1 MRTSSDGRELR
12 RSGRLSTTAAAL
24 GLALGLVMAS
34 PAVGQMT
41 VSTDDEWCEAGYR
54 GDYERHCE
62 VREITLRAT
71 GGTIEVDA
79 RPNGGVHVTGANRD
93 DIHLRARVTARANT
107 EERARELASKVEIDI
122 DGLEVSASG
131 PKNKWSDGDDR
142 EYWSVSFR
150 VAVPRRSD
158 LDLRSTNGGISIADV
173 SGEIGFRTTNGGVDL
188 RGLAGTV
195 EGATTN
201 GGVEI
206 SLTGDSWD
214 GTGMDV
220 RTTNGGIRMEIPDGY
235 SARLETGTTNGGLE
249 IDFPITIEG
258 RINRSRLNID
268 LGSGGNPI
276 RAVTTNGGV
285 DIRKS

>member
-1 MRTSSDGRELR
+1 MRTSSHGRELLR
-12 RSGRLSTTAAAL
+12 PSRLAATALAI
-24 GLALGLVMAS
+24 GLTLVVTG

-41 VSTDDEWCEAGYR
+41 VSTDDEWCEGRYR
-54 GDYERHCE
+54 GDGERHCE

-79 RPNGGVHVTGANRD
+79 RPNGGVDVTGANRD
-93 DIHLRARVTARANT
+93 DIHVRARVTARANT
-107 EERARELASKVEIDI
+107 VERARELASKVEIDI
-122 DGLEVSASG
+122 DGLEVRASG
-131 PKNKWSDGDDR
+131 PKNRWDDGDDR

-150 VAVPRRSD
+150 VSVPRRSD

-173 SGEIGFRTTNGGVDL
+173 SGDIEFRTTNGGVDL
-188 RGLAGTV
+188 DGLAGTV

-201 GGVEI
+201 GGLDI
-206 SLTGDSWD
+206 SLAGDSWD
-214 GTGMDV
+214 GAGLDV
-220 RTTNGGIRMEIPDGY
+220 RTTNGGINMRIPEDY